1 MARPPPLP
9 RYAVGLPGAGDRLS
23 GGIGSNQCI
32 CLPGAFTVGA
42 SPSVPNPAVVG
53 LLYVHG
59 RILPLLD
66 PNRDGRN
73 FLGTVQHLVP
83 EKTTLFATGGPQ
95 VLRYSFYVKRPLIS
109 LWDPP
114 AIARQTDG
122 AGPFYVLAK
131 ASSQEALEILGRPRQ
146 IASSLSSAG
155 ECPPKYCIALFR
167 IDPPESQ

>member
-1 MARPPPLP
+1 MRLDCLVLATVLLV
-9 RYAVGLPGAGDRLS
+9 ALGAINVLAYQGRSLLVHRL
-23 GGIGSNQCI
+23 
-32 CLPGAFTVGA
+32 LFLTV
-42 SPSVPNPAVVG
+42 VVG

-83 EKTTLFATGGPQ
+83 EKATLFATGGPQ

-131 ASSQEALEILGRPRQ
+131 ASSREALEILGRPTQ

-167 IDPPESQ
+167 IDPS